1 MSINA
6 KGRKKGLFIIGIL
19 SIIVGVICLC
29 QYGGS
34 YETDIT
40 YGGDAYTGIQNA
52 SAQAAN
58 NLLALS
64 WIVKL
69 GFGSTLIISGLALIV
84 IASTIVIQPF
94 ESSYH
99 TNAQSNNSN
108 IVSNAPESTVQTPK
122 KSALV
127 DEIAK
132 YNSLLES
139 GAITQEEYE
148 KGIKDF
154 KSSLK
159 GG

>member
-69 GFGSTLIISGLALIV
+69 GFGSTLIISGLVLIV
-84 IASTIVIQPF
+84 IASTIVTQPF
-94 ESSYH
+94 ESSYR
-99 TNAQSNNSN
+99 TNAQNNSN
-108 IVSNAPESTVQTPK
+108 TVSNAPESTVQTPK
-122 KSALV
+122 ESALV